1 MYCMY
6 LHVFVCIMH
15 VSCMYNFSEYAFYE
29 VDTSGYSYDMQ
40 IHVFVCIRYKWIC
53 TACIWYVLN
62 TAGVYAVHIC
72 MYHDTIC
79 AQMTSAHIC
88 MYPSTFWWAW
98 THCRMITA
106 MDTLQALKQVRQTH
120 GFETML
126 EIALYCF
133 RVVSRVVSRPYHGP
147 RVDVVLRAARLGSPR
162 RLHSP
167 LGKQASLLLD
177 MLREMVP
184 QSPAGNSS
192 PITTIIYS
200 LIHTNTVWYSH
211 I

>member
-15 VSCMYNFSEYAFYE
+15 VSCMYNLSEYAFYE
-29 VDTSGYSYDMQ
+29 VDTSRYSYDMQ

-53 TACIWYVLN
+53 TACIWYVSN

-79 AQMTSAHIC
+79 ARMTSAHIC

-133 RVVSRVVSRPYHGP
+133 NTPQQ
-147 RVDVVLRAARLGSPR
+147 GSQSAISWPTSWCSTAGCPTR
-162 RLHSP
+162 QP
-167 LGKQASLLLD
+167 QKVAPPTGKAGILVTGHAS
-177 MLREMVP
+177 
-184 QSPAGNSS
+184 GNGA
-192 PITTIIYS
+192 PIPCCQ
-200 LIHTNTVWYSH
+200 WE
-211 I
+211 